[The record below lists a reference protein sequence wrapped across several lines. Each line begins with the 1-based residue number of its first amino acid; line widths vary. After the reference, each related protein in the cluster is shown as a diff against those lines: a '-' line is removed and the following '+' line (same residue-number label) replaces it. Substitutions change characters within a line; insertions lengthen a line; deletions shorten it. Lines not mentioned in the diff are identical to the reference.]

1 MSGLNICVEGIILI
15 GTSILMKE
23 IESAS
28 FVRVS
33 YVLLSIL
40 CIILAIFEVL
50 LFISEY

>member
-1 MSGLNICVEGIILI
+1 MGGLNICIESSILI
-15 GTSILMKE
+15 GESILMKE

-33 YVLLSIL
+33 YVLLSIV

-50 LFISEY
+50 LFIS